1 MAKLQWGQKTPGH
14 LVFLIDQSTSM
25 KVKDAN
31 GKTRAEKVV
40 EAVQSAVIDC
50 VNGCISGTNVKNR
63 FFLTIIGYGG
73 EPTPSVTTIK
83 EDWAKN
89 LIPELQAIKTNG
101 GTFIPAEALGWTPMA
116 EAFDL
121 AKECLEN
128 WLEACQ
134 EKVDDGSYLGIP
146 APVVIN
152 ITDGEPC
159 DGSSTAKDRAEAAA
173 KDLLSL
179 CGTDGNVTLFNLH
192 ISDEGIEIV
201 FPGDKNVLNGCPEGE
216 LLFDMS
222 SDMSSDM
229 ADAAKERGIEG
240 VCAGSKCMAVN
251 AKGAT
256 ITTLIS
262 FGSGSGMTNH

>member
-25 KVKDAN
+25 NVKDSN

-40 EAVQSAVIDC
+40 EAVHAAVLDC

-73 EPTPSVTTIK
+73 APTPTVNTIR

-89 LIPELQAIKTNG
+89 LIPELQALKANG
-101 GTFIPAEALGWTPMA
+101 GTFIPAEADGWTPMA

-121 AKECLEN
+121 AKECLEG

-134 EKVDDGSYLGIP
+134 EKLDDGSYLGIP
-146 APVVIN
+146 APVIIN

-159 DGSSTAKDRAEAAA
+159 DGTATAKDRAEASA

-179 CGTDGNVTLFNLH
+179 SGTDGNVTLFNLH
-192 ISDEGIEIV
+192 ISDEGVEIV
-201 FPGDKNVLNGCPEGE
+201 FPSDKNVLNGCPEGE

-222 SDMSSDM
+222 SDMTQEM

-240 VCAGSKCMAVN
+240 VCAGAKCMAVN
-251 AKGAT
+251 AKGDT

>member
-1 MAKLQWGQKTPGH
+1 MARLQWGQKTPGH

-25 KVKDAN
+25 GVKDAN

-50 VNGCISGTNVKNR
+50 VDGCISGTSVKNR

-73 EPTPSVTTIK
+73 EPTPTVTTIK

-89 LIPELQAIKTNG
+89 LIPDLQAIRNNG
-101 GTFIPAEALGWTPMA
+101 GTLIPVEANGWTPMA

-121 AKECLEN
+121 AKECLEG

-146 APVVIN
+146 APIIIN

-159 DGSSTAKDRAEAAA
+159 DGSSTAKDRAQVSA
-173 KDLLSL
+173 KALLSL
-179 CGTDGNVTLFNLH
+179 CGSDGNVTLFNLH
-192 ISDEGIEIV
+192 ISDEGAEIV
-201 FPGDKNVLNGCPEGE
+201 FPGDKNVLSGCPEGE
-216 LLFDMS
+216 LLFDLS
-222 SDMSSDM
+222 SDMSDEM
-229 ADAAKERGIEG
+229 ADEAKRRGIEG
-240 VCAGSKCMAVN
+240 VCVGSKCMAVN
-251 AKGAT
+251 AKGST